1 MKQFVLSSLAVFA
14 LASTFAAGAHTKVE
28 SANPANGAVLEHSPP
43 TIELKFKHAVQMTSI
58 VVLEAD
64 KSERKLTFAPAAG
77 TTLVTI
83 DNPALHAGRNELRWK
98 ALSKD
103 GHVIS
108 GTLVYEIKS
117 AGASH

>member
-1 MKQFVLSSLAVFA
+1 MKQFILSSLATLA
-14 LASTFAAGAHTKVE
+14 LVAAFAAGAHTTIE

-64 KSERKLTFAPAAG
+64 KSERKLAFKPAAG
-77 TTLVTI
+77 TTLVTV
-83 DNPALHAGRNELRWK
+83 DSPALHVGRNEIRWK

-103 GHVIS
+103 GHVIN
-108 GTLVYEIKS
+108 GTLVYEVKS
-117 AGASH
+117 ASASR